1 MKTSDKV
8 LRAISLYVKRGG
20 EFGDRDYITVHDLLV
35 DVYRDTKRLEQ
46 RPEPPLE
53 MLDRWTTEHRPK

>member
-20 EFGDRDYITVHDLLV
+20 EFGDREYITVHDLLV
-35 DVYRDTKRLEQ
+35 DVYRDTKSLER
-46 RPEPPLE
+46 RPEPPVE
-53 MLDRWTTEHRPK
+53 MLERWVREHRPE